1 MKKISQK
8 IRTGAIL
15 VSDGAWGTFL
25 HNLGLQPGE
34 CPESWNIEHPDRVL
48 QTAKAYLDAG
58 AEIVGTNSFGG
69 SRYKLAHYGL
79 SEKASEIN
87 EAAAAIS
94 RKAVGER
101 AFVIGSVGPTGKMLI
116 MGDVTEKDLYDT
128 FAEQVIALERGGAD
142 AVCVE
147 TMSALD
153 EALCAIR
160 AAKENT
166 SLEVISTFTF
176 ERTVDDT
183 YRTMMGVSPTQAA
196 QTVLGEGVDVIGS
209 NCGNGMSGMV
219 EIVRE
224 LRAVDSSVPIL
235 IHANAGSPR
244 IVDGETVFPETPE
257 DMASFVPQL
266 AEAGAGIIGGCCGT
280 TPAHIAA
287 IADKVGNLRG
297 ARPAG

>member
-1 MKKISQK
+1 MKKISEK
-8 IRTGAIL
+8 IRAGTIL

-25 HNLGLQPGE
+25 HSLGLEPGE
-34 CPESWNIEHPDRVL
+34 CPESWNVKHPDRVSK
-48 QTAKAYLDAG
+48 TARAYIDAG
-58 AEIVGTNSFGG
+58 AEVVGTNSFGG

-79 SEKASEIN
+79 SDKCSEIN

-94 RKAVGER
+94 KKAAGER
-101 AFVIGSVGPTGKMLI
+101 AVVIGSTGPTGKMLI
-116 MGDVTEKDLYDT
+116 VGDVTEEDLYNA
-128 FAEQVIALERGGAD
+128 FAEQIMALERGGAD

-176 ERTVDDT
+176 ERTVDNT

-196 QTVLGEGVDVIGS
+196 EAVLAEGVDVIGS
-209 NCGNGMSGMV
+209 NCGNGMAGMI
-219 EIVRE
+219 EIVEE

-235 IHANAGSPR
+235 IHANAGSPQ
-244 IVDGETVFPETPE
+244 IVDGETVFPETPD
-257 DMASFVPQL
+257 DMASLVPQL
-266 AEAGAGIIGGCCGT
+266 IKAGAGIIGGCCGT
-280 TPAHIAA
+280 TPAHITA
-287 IADKVGNLRG
+287 IAEKVGNLNSER
-297 ARPAG
+297 